1 MKLNSETQKKIA
13 SEWFKYLQ
21 LEMCKE
27 FESLERKAAK
37 RKRIK
42 PSIFKKKS
50 GIKKILE
57 MEVGNIIS

>member
-27 FESLERKAAK
+27 FESLEKK
-37 RKRIK
+37 LQKEK
-42 PSIFKKKS
+42 ELSLQFLKKKS